1 MLSLIETTAYTS
13 ILSVTYSI
21 WLTSLADTI
30 LSSRVGFSTALCNC
44 DEDIFERSSIVC
56 SNLGK
61 MSKYTMI
68 YEIQVNQFLI
78 HMNLSF
84 LMLKLSRHLGSL

>member
-1 MLSLIETTAYTS
+1 
-13 ILSVTYSI
+13 
-21 WLTSLADTI
+21 
-30 LSSRVGFSTALCNC
+30 
-44 DEDIFERSSIVC
+44 
-56 SNLGK
+56 